1 MTVICTAQIHK
12 SSTTAHKLD
21 TGQKTKIII
30 ITLIIIS
37 DKLQNFLGSKF
48 HKCEGS
54 TKKHTLASTLI
65 GAHGGVV
72 VKALQYTG

>member
-1 MTVICTAQIHK
+1 MTVICTAQINK
-12 SSTTAHKLD
+12 SSTTAHKRD
-21 TGQKTKIII
+21 TAQKTKII

-48 HKCEGS
+48 HECEGS
-54 TKKHTLASTLI
+54 TKKHTIASTLI